1 MTEADSRRCYR
12 CGETRLI
19 AMFYVA
25 IEAKRAAQ
33 RPSGVV
39 GGRFHC
45 RLCQR
50 EINNARR
57 QPRQDYVD
65 AVKLA
70 NGCADC
76 GLRSPHP
83 EIYDFDH
90 LPGFDKVA
98 SVSALLTKGTF
109 DDLVAE
115 VAKCDVVCANCHR
128 IRTRSREAA
137 AFGRSWSCGSRRRS
151 DAPLLPSPVTTNQ
164 GDPS

>member
-98 SVSALLTKGTF
+98 GVSAFLTKGTF

-128 IRTRSREAA
+128 IRTRSRYYQPT
-137 AFGRSWSCGSRRRS
+137 S
-151 DAPLLPSPVTTNQ
+151 VTTNQ

>member
-1 MTEADSRRCYR
+1 VTEADSRRCHR
-12 CGETRLI
+12 CGETRPI
-19 AMFYVA
+19 TMFYVA
-25 IEAKRAAQ
+25 IEAR
-33 RPSGVV
+33 RV
-39 GGRFHC
+39 GGHAHWHC
-45 RLCQR
+45 RFCQR
-50 EINNARR
+50 EINSARR
-57 QPRQDYVD
+57 RPRQDYVD
-65 AVKLA
+65 AIKLA

>member
-1 MTEADSRRCYR
+1 VTEADSRRCHR
-12 CGETRLI
+12 CGETRPI

-33 RPSGVV
+33 
-39 GGRFHC
+39 GRHHWHC
-45 RLCQR
+45 RFCQR
-50 EINNARR
+50 EINSARR
-57 QPRQDYVD
+57 RPRQDYVD

-98 SVSALLTKGTF
+98 GVSALLTKGTF
-109 DDLVAE
+109 DGLVAE

-137 AFGRSWSCGSRRRS
+137 AFGRSWS
-151 DAPLLPSPVTTNQ
+151 DTPLLPTATTRYPVTTNQ